1 MNRNIL
7 NNEELLELLYN
18 TNWSDSEDGLD
29 VSDNEQDHHVI
40 NIHENVGIPTYDN
53 DEGNLDLLDL
63 PIEIQC
69 NSGET
74 IHLPSVST
82 SNLTNQ
88 NQFNVVNSTPRRS
101 VRHVSTSPLVNNSRA
116 STNESSNPKQTGN
129 LKKKTTALTNLKWK
143 KGSLVT
149 PSACLTFIEPTLPHD
164 LHLLETPLDFFAYF
178 FTDELLTK
186 IKEETE
192 LYAVQKNPNKPV
204 TLSINEIKRY
214 LGICIYASVL
224 HVPKIRDYWSAELG
238 YPMIFNAMSRNRFE
252 LIKSVLHFNN
262 NNNMLS
268 SNDPN
273 RDRLHKLRPLIDY
286 LNNRFSSIPCKQA
299 LSLDEQLC
307 ATKAQSY
314 MKQYLPD
321 KPHKWGFKLF
331 VLTDTQGYAYRF
343 EIYSGQE
350 NNSIFRHPDEPD
362 FGASSNVVVR
372 LSRNVP
378 VNKNHIMYFDNY
390 YTAIPVMEFLYKKN
404 IYSLGTVRINRLPNC
419 PLPDKNGEKKMKRGE
434 SIEYITSYESMPIS
448 AVTWKDNK
456 AVKLLSTYCGENPK
470 SKMTRFDRS
479 KKTNTEIDC
488 PMLISEYNK
497 HMGGVDLLDNH
508 IGRYKIRFRSR
519 KWYMRLFYHLID
531 LSVVNSWLLFKRVKE
546 QQNEKPEIELPDWR
560 KQLACGLVKSGQIR
574 VSGRG
579 RPITSLEVKI
589 ASTRP
594 QSFRPTKYVRTDKT
608 DHWPQ
613 FSDKRERCK
622 KPSCKGFTYIKCSK
636 CTIYLCLNRN
646 NNCFTNYHM

>member
-7 NNEELLELLYN
+7 NDEELLELLYN

-101 VRHVSTSPLVNNSRA
+101 VRHVSTSPLVNNSTA
-116 STNESSNPKQTGN
+116 STNESSNPKQT
-129 LKKKTTALTNLKWK
+129 
-143 KGSLVT
+143 GSLVT

-204 TLSINEIKRY
+204 TLSINEIK
-214 LGICIYASVL
+214 
-224 HVPKIRDYWSAELG
+224 RDYWSAELG

-378 VNKNHIMYFDNY
+378 VNKNHI
-390 YTAIPVMEFLYKKN
+390 I
-404 IYSLGTVRINRLPNC
+404 LGTVRINRLPNC

-434 SIEYITSYESMPIS
+434 SIEYITSYESSPIS

-497 HMGGVDLLDNH
+497 HMGGVDLLDSH

-560 KQLACGLVKSGQIR
+560 KQLACGL
-574 VSGRG
+574 
-579 RPITSLEVKI
+579 
-589 ASTRP
+589 
-594 QSFRPTKYVRTDKT
+594 
-608 DHWPQ
+608 
-613 FSDKRERCK
+613 
-622 KPSCKGFTYIKCSK
+622 
-636 CTIYLCLNRN
+636 
-646 NNCFTNYHM
+646 

>member
-7 NNEELLELLYN
+7 NDEELLELLYN

-29 VSDNEQDHHVI
+29 VSDNEQDHHVL

-116 STNESSNPKQTGN
+116 STNESSNPKQT
-129 LKKKTTALTNLKWK
+129 
-143 KGSLVT
+143 
-149 PSACLTFIEPTLPHD
+149 
-164 LHLLETPLDFFAYF
+164 
-178 FTDELLTK
+178 
-186 IKEETE
+186 
-192 LYAVQKNPNKPV
+192 
-204 TLSINEIKRY
+204 
-214 LGICIYASVL
+214 
-224 HVPKIRDYWSAELG
+224 
-238 YPMIFNAMSRNRFE
+238 
-252 LIKSVLHFNN
+252 
-262 NNNMLS
+262 
-268 SNDPN
+268 
-273 RDRLHKLRPLIDY
+273 
-286 LNNRFSSIPCKQA
+286 
-299 LSLDEQLC
+299 
-307 ATKAQSY
+307 
-314 MKQYLPD
+314 
-321 KPHKWGFKLF
+321 
-331 VLTDTQGYAYRF
+331 DTQGYAYRF

-378 VNKNHIMYFDNY
+378 VNKNHI
-390 YTAIPVMEFLYKKN
+390 I
-404 IYSLGTVRINRLPNC
+404 LGTVRINRLPNC

-434 SIEYITSYESMPIS
+434 SIEYITSYESTPIS

-497 HMGGVDLLDNH
+497 HMGGVDLLDSH

-579 RPITSLEVKI
+579 RPTTSLEVKI

-594 QSFRPTKYVRTDKT
+594 QSFRPTKDVRTDKT

-622 KPSCKGFTYIKCSK
+622 MPSCKGFTYIKCSK

-646 NNCFTNYHM
+646 NNCFTNYHNM